1 MDMRTFLKTT
11 SKTERERVAKEAET
25 TVAYLFQLAGGHR
38 EPSVKLAMRLEK
50 ASGGLLSRRDLRPDI
65 FRDLS
70 KESAA

>member
-1 MDMRTFLKTT
+1 MRTFLKTT

>member
-11 SKTERERVAKEAET
+11 SKTERERVAKEVET

>member
-65 FRDLS
+65 FRDIHQ
-70 KESAA
+70 ENVA

>member
-11 SKTERERVAKEAET
+11 SKTERERVAKEVET

-38 EPSVKLAMRLEK
+38 KPSVKLAMRLEK